1 MNTAAQGLARIQSE
15 SRISANTW
23 RDWCA
28 RLEIDLDEAVEVWD
42 EICYPMALVAR
53 TMPDVA
59 YVLRLRAFRRDQD
72 ILDFREEIPVV
83 LHFNAFVG
91 SLQDGATVGEK
102 YRAAVLRYYQKS
114 ASKSSSLPRDT
125 FVRSLLSDLC
135 TALLLAKLLPAG
147 KVNLSRLLTV
157 LVEEKGTLGSFAG
170 LALNSLSDKPFTDE
184 VAQCL
189 KMRAALAEALSSP
202 TREAAASKADSE
214 EDDEDERSGETGD
227 PSDEDADYTEDD
239 DAGEEGDGEEE
250 DDEDEEDDGPEPDDE
265 ADEFVISF
273 KTAIEAVYE
282 AEAEAD
288 ISIPEELLAVR
299 QRAVS
304 TFDPLHARIA
314 SPEEARS
321 IVSKRVGDGG
331 AGRERALRPQPKS
344 GGGGAK
350 SGPNPLMAARGT
362 SSGSA
367 AAPRSVSSAPGKSSS
382 STPLGAGGA
391 KPAAAK
397 IDRPS
402 ASTAAPAAST
412 DASSTSSP
420 TPPAAG
426 SGGSDTAD
434 VELPATVAS
443 DEPLEVPRIAKT
455 DLGPRVNL
463 IGQLLGNLEQLD
475 PRIWNLYSEPT
486 ADVDELCDLA
496 DALLTENSGAER
508 AYAALRVVA
517 QQQQL
522 KALLTLPA
530 DNRLNERRFDL
541 EAQAFIN
548 TVSSS
553 RRSFE
558 SDSRQLVPL
567 PKVLDHAAASLVRL
581 EALKSSIKLAR
592 AGTEEFSAEAATK
605 MYETVLSNVTYQ
617 ADREM
622 IESVRQKADADIKA
636 LAELVEAEMAVER
649 VVASCEEYL
658 QTLNEGGHTE
668 NVESL
673 SAVFGSEPL
682 QFEGIDPA
690 GGPGKGLP
698 EKFASSCGLGDILD
712 STREYMLGKV
722 WSALQPIHQPE
733 KVTQRVDDLIR
744 AQLAGCARLPVRK
757 ERHENNPR
765 VALSVVSLD
774 KLSGSRE
781 LGHLFV
787 RLSVDGKLLFVE
799 DFEDGSYVDLF
810 ELCKNERKQMHAR
823 ARGRAQVEAT
833 GELQTGSSYLHS
845 MGRTNKPFGNSERE
859 VMSGCVLTDEGEP
872 RVYPTF

>member
-1 MNTAAQGLARIQSE
+1 ME
-15 SRISANTW
+15 
-23 RDWCA
+23 
-28 RLEIDLDEAVEVWD
+28 
-42 EICYPMALVAR
+42 
-53 TMPDVA
+53 
-59 YVLRLRAFRRDQD
+59 
-72 ILDFREEIPVV
+72 
-83 LHFNAFVG
+83 
-91 SLQDGATVGEK
+91 
-102 YRAAVLRYYQKS
+102 
-114 ASKSSSLPRDT
+114 
-125 FVRSLLSDLC
+125 
-135 TALLLAKLLPAG
+135 
-147 KVNLSRLLTV
+147 
-157 LVEEKGTLGSFAG
+157 
-170 LALNSLSDKPFTDE
+170 
-184 VAQCL
+184 
-189 KMRAALAEALSSP
+189 
-202 TREAAASKADSE
+202 
-214 EDDEDERSGETGD
+214 
-227 PSDEDADYTEDD
+227 
-239 DAGEEGDGEEE
+239 EEE
-250 DDEDEEDDGPEPDDE
+250 DDDDELEPVQADE

-304 TFDPLHARIA
+304 AFDPLLARIP

-321 IVSKRVGDGG
+321 SVSKRVGDGG
-331 AGRERALRPQPKS
+331 AGRERALRPQPKA

-367 AAPRSVSSAPGKSSS
+367 STPGGSVSRTPGKSSD

-397 IDRPS
+397 IDRPPAAAAAAV
-402 ASTAAPAAST
+402 ASTAE
-412 DASSTSSP
+412 SSP
-420 TPPAAG
+420 TPASADPGG
-426 SGGSDTAD
+426 SGTAD
-434 VELPATVAS
+434 VELPATVES
-443 DEPLEVPRIAKT
+443 DEPLEVPRIAHP
-455 DLGPRVNL
+455 DLSSRVNL
-463 IGQLLGNLEQLD
+463 IGQLLGNLEQQD
-475 PRIWNLYSEPT
+475 PRVWNLYSEPT

-496 DALLTENSGAER
+496 DALLTEESGAER

-522 KALLTLPA
+522 KALLTLPT
-530 DNRLNERRFDL
+530 DNRLKERRFDL

-558 SDSRQLVPL
+558 PDSRQLVPL

-581 EALKSSIKLAR
+581 EALRSSLKLAR
-592 AGTEEFSAEAATK
+592 ADTGEFSAEAATK
-605 MYETVLSNVTYQ
+605 MYETVLSNVTYR

-636 LAELVEAEMAVER
+636 LAELVEAEMAVEQ
-649 VVASCEEYL
+649 VVATCEEYL
-658 QTLNEGGHTE
+658 QKLSEDGHTDS
-668 NVESL
+668 VESL

-690 GGPGKGLP
+690 GGPARGLP
-698 EKFASSCGLGDILD
+698 EKFASSCGMGDILD
-712 STREYMLGKV
+712 TTREYVLGKV
-722 WSALQPIHQPE
+722 WNALQPIHQPE
-733 KVTQRVDDLIR
+733 QVTQRVDDLIR

-774 KLSGSRE
+774 NLSGRPTLS
-781 LGHLFV
+781 HLFV

-799 DFEDGSYVDLF
+799 DFEDGSYLDLF
-810 ELCKNERKQMHAR
+810 ELRKNERKQMHAR
-823 ARGRAQVEAT
+823 ARGRAQDEAT

-845 MGRTNKPFGNSERE
+845 IGRTNKPFGNSEKK
-859 VMSGCVLTDEGEP
+859 VMSGCILTDEGEP